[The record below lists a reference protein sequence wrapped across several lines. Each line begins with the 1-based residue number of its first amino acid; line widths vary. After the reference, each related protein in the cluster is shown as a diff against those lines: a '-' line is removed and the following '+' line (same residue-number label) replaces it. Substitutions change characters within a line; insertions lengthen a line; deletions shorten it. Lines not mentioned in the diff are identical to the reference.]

1 MCSHTP
7 ADDSA
12 SPPQGTTNAACDPI
26 APNSLRSLC
35 PPTTP
40 TARATKRK
48 IELIDE
54 LATPVRAPR
63 TQIDRL
69 VKKLKRKST
78 VRFLHRYNDQLAAM
92 MPSVDSSQI
101 ILTKAPMPNIKR
113 KRLVFVTEPAS
124 PPPLAL
130 SISGCHA
137 AINFGLSATA
147 KEIES
152 DVRDIVPLLET
163 NECSIDQVAD
173 AFNDKLTFHI
183 PEGRCFDFSS
193 VMSCL

>member
-1 MCSHTP
+1 MGSHTP

-12 SPPQGTTNAACDPI
+12 SPPQGTTNAARDPI
-26 APNSLRSLC
+26 ATNSLKS
-35 PPTTP
+35 PTTP
-40 TARATKRK
+40 PARATKRK
-48 IELIDE
+48 IESIDE

-63 TQIDRL
+63 IQIDRL

-78 VRFLHRYNDQLAAM
+78 VGFLRRYDEQLAAM
-92 MPSVDSSQI
+92 IPSVDSSQI

-113 KRLVFVTEPAS
+113 RRLVFLTEPAS

-130 SISGCHA
+130 SMSGSHA
-137 AINFGLSATA
+137 AINFDLSATA
-147 KEIES
+147 KEKES
-152 DVRDIVPLLET
+152 DVHGIVPLLEP

-173 AFNDKLTFHI
+173 AFSDKLSFHI